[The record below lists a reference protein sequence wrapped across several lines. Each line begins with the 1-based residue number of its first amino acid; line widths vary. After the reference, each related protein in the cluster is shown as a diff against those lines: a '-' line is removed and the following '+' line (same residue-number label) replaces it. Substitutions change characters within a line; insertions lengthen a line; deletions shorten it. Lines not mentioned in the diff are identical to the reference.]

1 MDSND
6 KTEEMQTDERDQH
19 AKIALG
25 VDPDA

>member
-1 MDSND
+1 MESKDE
-6 KTEEMQTDERDQH
+6 TEEMQTDERDRH

>member
-1 MDSND
+1 MKSND
-6 KTEEMQTDERDQH
+6 ETEEMQSDERDEH